1 MQGSMTRTRVA
12 PSPTGFPHIGT
23 VYQALFDFAFAKR
36 NKGKFLV
43 RIEDTDRTRF
53 VEGAED
59 KIFEAI
65 DWFSL
70 TEDESVRKGGEY
82 GPYRQSER
90 LEIYAKFALELVEKG
105 GAYYCFCTKERLD
118 ALRASQTASHQHTM
132 YDGHCRDLYIE
143 ESKKRL
149 SEPHVLRL
157 KIPENTKLIGRDEIR
172 GDVEFESGL
181 IEDTVL
187 IKSDGFPTYHFAV
200 IVDDHL
206 MEITDV
212 IRGEEWLSSLPKHI
226 LLYEYFGWEKPK
238 FYHTPVLRNPDK
250 SKLSKRH
257 GHASVDWYKEEGF
270 LPEAILNFLALMG
283 WSHPEQKEVF
293 DINEF
298 INLFDP
304 KDLKPVGPIFDV
316 AKLEWINGMWI
327 RNMDSGELKKRLEK
341 FYRSDKDFSVIFD
354 SKHVG
359 LLIGLAQ
366 SRMKK
371 LSEFRNLVNAPQKQR
386 EFTEDEKEVG
396 KKLLEVLEKINHTD
410 WREDIILNHLK
421 NFRDQEKVSMKII
434 YFLITGKEQGLP
446 LIETMVKIEGR
457 DQIME
462 NLKSRI

>member
-1 MQGSMTRTRVA
+1 MIRTRIA

-23 VYQALFDFAFAKR
+23 VYQALFNYCVAKK
-36 NKGKFLV
+36 NNGSFLV
-43 RIEDTDRTRF
+43 RIEDTDRERF
-53 VEGAED
+53 VEGAEN
-59 KIFEAI
+59 KIFEAV
-65 DWFSL
+65 DWFGLS
-70 TEDESVRKGGEY
+70 EDESVRKPGSA

-90 LEIYAKFALELVEKG
+90 LDIYHKYIEELVDKG

-118 ALRASQTASHQHTM
+118 VLRSTLTATKQPVI
-132 YDGHCRDLYIE
+132 YDKACRSLKIE
-143 ESKKRL
+143 ESRKRL
-149 SEPHVLRL
+149 DEPHVVRL
-157 KIPENTKLIGRDEIR
+157 KIPDVKKFVVNDQIR
-172 GDVEFESGL
+172 GGVEFDLTL
-181 IEDTVL
+181 IEDSVL

-200 IVDDHL
+200 VIDDHL
-206 MEITDV
+206 MEITHV
-212 IRGEEWLSSLPKHI
+212 IRGEEWLSSLPKHVV
-226 LLYEYFGWEKPK
+226 LYDYFGFEKPL
-238 FYHTPVLRNPDK
+238 FYHTPNLRNPDK

-257 GHASVDWYKEEGF
+257 GHANVDWYKEEGF

-293 DINEF
+293 EISEF

-304 KDLKPVGPIFDV
+304 KDLKPVGPVFDL

-327 RNMDSGELKKRLEK
+327 RNMNAEELKKRLEK
-341 FYRSDKDFSVIFD
+341 FYKNDKEFSVIFE
-354 SKHVG
+354 SKHVD

-386 EFTEDEKEVG
+386 DFSEEERASG
-396 KKLLEVLEKINHTD
+396 KKLLELLEKINHSD

-421 NFRDQEKVSMKII
+421 NFRDQEGVSMKII

-457 DQIME
+457 DQIIN

>member
-1 MQGSMTRTRVA
+1 MVRTRIA

-23 VYQALFDFAFAKR
+23 IYQALFDFAFAKR
-36 NKGKFLV
+36 NKGQFAI
-43 RIEDTDRTRF
+43 RIEDTDRARF
-53 VEGAED
+53 VEGTED

-65 DWFSL
+65 DWFGL
-70 TEDESVRKGGEY
+70 TEDESVRKPGNY

-90 LEIYAKFALELVEKG
+90 LEIYKKYVDELIDKG

-118 ALRASQTASHQHTM
+118 VLRATLTASKQPVI
-132 YDGHCRDLYIE
+132 YDKTCRSLNIE
-143 ESKKRL
+143 ESKQRL
-149 SEPHVLRL
+149 DESHVVRL
-157 KIPENTKLIGRDEIR
+157 KMPTDKTFKVLDQIR
-172 GDVEFESGL
+172 GDIEFDL
-181 IEDTVL
+181 TLLEDSVL
-187 IKSDGFPTYHFAV
+187 IKSDGFPTYHLAV
-200 IVDDHL
+200 VVDDHL
-206 MEITDV
+206 MEITHV

-226 LLYEYFGWEKPK
+226 VLYDYFGFEKPL
-238 FYHTPVLRNPDK
+238 FYHTPNLRNPDK

-283 WSHPEQKEVF
+283 WSHPKQKEVF
-293 DINEF
+293 DIGEF

-304 KDLKPVGPIFDV
+304 KDLKPVGPIFDLT
-316 AKLEWINGMWI
+316 KLEWINGMWI
-327 RNMDSGELKKRLEK
+327 RNMDPAELKKRLEK
-341 FYRSDKDFSVIFD
+341 FYRNDKEFSVIFD
-354 SKHVG
+354 SKHVD

-386 EFTEDEKEVG
+386 EFTEDEKKTG
-396 KKLLEVLEKINHTD
+396 KKLLGVLEKISHTD

-421 NFRDQEKVSMKII
+421 NFRDQEGVSMKTI

-457 DQIME
+457 DQIIE
-462 NLKSRI
+462 NIKSRI

>member
-1 MQGSMTRTRVA
+1 MVRTRIA

-23 VYQALFDFAFAKR
+23 IYQALFDFAFAKR
-36 NKGKFLV
+36 NKGQFAI
-43 RIEDTDRTRF
+43 RIEDTDRARF
-53 VEGAED
+53 VEGAEN

-65 DWFSL
+65 DWFAL
-70 TEDESVRKGGEY
+70 AEDESVRKPGEF

-90 LEIYAKFALELVEKG
+90 LEIYNKYIDELINKG
-105 GAYYCFCTKERLD
+105 GAYYCFCTKEKLD
-118 ALRASQTASHQHTM
+118 ALRATLTAAKEPVI
-132 YDGHCRDLYIE
+132 YDKTCRSLNIE

-149 SEPHVLRL
+149 DESHVVRL
-157 KIPENTKLIGRDEIR
+157 KMPTDKAFKVLDQIR
-172 GDVEFESGL
+172 GDIEFDL
-181 IEDTVL
+181 TLLEDSVL

-200 IVDDHL
+200 VVDDHL
-206 MEITDV
+206 MEITHV

-226 LLYEYFGWEKPK
+226 VLYDYFGFEKPL
-238 FYHTPVLRNPDK
+238 FYHTPNLRNPDK

-293 DINEF
+293 EISEF

-304 KDLKPVGPIFDV
+304 KDLKPVGPIFDL

-327 RNMDSGELKKRLEK
+327 RNMYPGELKKRLEK
-341 FYRSDKDFSVIFD
+341 FYRNDKEFSVIFD
-354 SKHVG
+354 SKHVE

-386 EFTEDEKEVG
+386 EFTKEEKDSA
-396 KKLLEVLEKINHTD
+396 KMLLEVLEKINHTD

-421 NFRDQEKVSMKII
+421 NFRDQEGVSMKII

-457 DQIME
+457 DQIIK

>member
-1 MQGSMTRTRVA
+1 MQMTMVRTRIA

-23 VYQALFDFAFAKR
+23 IYQALFDYAFAKR
-36 NKGKFLV
+36 NKGQFAI
-43 RIEDTDRTRF
+43 RIEDTDRARF

-70 TEDESVRKGGEY
+70 SEDESIRKPGDF

-90 LEIYAKFALELVEKG
+90 LEIYKKYADDLVAKG
-105 GAYYCFCTKERLD
+105 GAYYCFCTKEKLD
-118 ALRASQTASHQHTM
+118 ALRATLTASKEPVI
-132 YDGHCRDLYIE
+132 YDKTCRSLNIE
-143 ESKKRL
+143 ESKNRL
-149 SEPHVLRL
+149 DEPHVLRL
-157 KIPENTKLIGRDEIR
+157 KMPTEKAYKVLDQIR
-172 GDVEFESGL
+172 GDIEFDLTL
-181 IEDTVL
+181 IEDSVL

-200 IVDDHL
+200 VVDDHL
-206 MEITDV
+206 MEITHV
-212 IRGEEWLSSLPKHI
+212 IRGEEWLSSLPKHMV
-226 LLYEYFGWEKPK
+226 LYDYFGFEKPL
-238 FYHTPVLRNPDK
+238 FYHTPNLRNPDK

-283 WSHPEQKEVF
+283 WSHPEQKEIF
-293 DINEF
+293 DIQEF

-304 KDLKPVGPIFDV
+304 KDLKPVGPIFDL

-327 RNMDSGELKKRLEK
+327 RNMEASELKKRLEK
-341 FYRSDKDFSVIFD
+341 FYREDKEFSVIFD
-354 SKHVG
+354 SKHVD

-386 EFTEDEKEVG
+386 EFTPEEKESG
-396 KKLLEVLEKINHTD
+396 KKLLGVLEKINHTD
-410 WREDIILNHLK
+410 WREDVILNHLK
-421 NFRDQEKVSMKII
+421 NFRDQEGVSMKII

-457 DQIME
+457 DQIIE

>member
-1 MQGSMTRTRVA
+1 MTRTRVA

-23 VYQALFDFAFAKR
+23 VYQALFDYAYARR

-43 RIEDTDRTRF
+43 RIEDTDRARF
-53 VEGAED
+53 VEGSED

-70 TEDESVRKGGEY
+70 IEDESVRKGGDF

-90 LEIYAKFALELVEKG
+90 LEIYAKYALDLVEKN

-118 ALRASQTASHQHTM
+118 ALRATQTASHQPTM
-132 YDGHCRDLYIE
+132 YDGHCRGLKIE
-143 ESKKRL
+143 ESKERL

-157 KIPENTKLIGRDEIR
+157 RIPENTKLVGRDEIR
-172 GDVEFESGL
+172 GDVEFDSSL

-187 IKSDGFPTYHFAV
+187 VKSDGFPTYHFAV
-200 IVDDHL
+200 IIDDHL

-212 IRGEEWLSSLPKHI
+212 VRGEEWLSSLPKHI

-257 GHASVDWYKEEGF
+257 GHASVDWYKDEGF

-293 DINEF
+293 DIQEF
-298 INLFDP
+298 ISLFDP
-304 KDLKPVGPIFDV
+304 KDLKPVGPIFDL
-316 AKLEWINGMWI
+316 AKLEWINGQWI
-327 RNMDSGELKKRLEK
+327 RNMDSLELKKRLEK
-341 FYRSDKDFSVIFD
+341 FYRNDKEFSAMFD
-354 SKHVG
+354 SKHVD

-386 EFTEDEKEVG
+386 EFTSEEKESG
-396 KKLLEVLEKINHTD
+396 KKLLGVLEKINHTD

-421 NFRDQEKVSMKII
+421 NFRDQENVSMKII

-457 DQIME
+457 DQIIE
-462 NLKSRI
+462 NLKKRV